1 MKMVIKLKDKI
12 KHFFKLSYKYI
23 ILVIIS
29 YLLLFINLPYVVYAP
44 GGAINLN
51 ERIIIDTDNKISG
64 SYNMAYVSMLNG
76 NIPLILLSYIIPNWD
91 LIKSSSITYE
101 DESIDEML
109 ETDRVYYEEAINNA
123 TISAFREA
131 KANITINGV
140 NNEIVYIASYAET
153 NLLVGDILLSVDGIK
168 KDTIEE
174 YKEIIDKHEYGDTL
188 KLEVLRDKKEIN
200 VNAVVKNNHNE
211 KKLGMAFV
219 TLYDIETNPKVEVK
233 IDRSE
238 SGPSGGLMIALSIYD
253 NLTKSDLTKNR
264 KIVGTGTIDSEGN
277 VGEIGGIKYKI
288 LGAIKENADIFFCP
302 EANYKEAKK
311 VLEKEN
317 SNLKLIS
324 VSTLKEV
331 ILALS

>member
-1 MKMVIKLKDKI
+1 MIKLKDKL
-12 KHFFKLSYKYI
+12 KHFFKISYKYI

-51 ERIIIDTDNKISG
+51 ERIVIDSDNKMSG

-76 NIPLILLSYIIPNWD
+76 NIPLVLLSFIIPNWD
-91 LIKSSSITYE
+91 LVKSSDITYE

-131 KANITINGV
+131 KADITINGV

-153 NLLVGDILLSVDGIK
+153 DLSVGDILISVDGIK
-168 KDTIEE
+168 KATIEE
-174 YKEIIDKHEYGDTL
+174 YKEVIDKHEYGDVI
-188 KLEVLRDKKEIN
+188 KLVVLRNGESKT
-200 VNAVVKNNHNE
+200 VNAIVKNDHNE

-219 TLYDIETNPKVEVK
+219 TLYDIETDPKVEVK

-253 NLTKSDLTKNR
+253 NLTKVDLTKNR
-264 KIVGTGTIDSEGN
+264 KVVGTGTIDSEGN

-302 EANYKEAKK
+302 EANYEEAKK
-311 VLEKEN
+311 VLKQEK

-324 VSTLKEV
+324 VSTLKEA